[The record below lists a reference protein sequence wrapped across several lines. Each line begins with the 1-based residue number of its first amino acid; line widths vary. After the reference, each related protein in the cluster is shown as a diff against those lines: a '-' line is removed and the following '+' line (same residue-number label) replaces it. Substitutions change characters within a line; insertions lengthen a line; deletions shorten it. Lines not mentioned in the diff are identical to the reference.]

1 MDKFNPAEYL
11 TKIQKLKYTAATIPI
26 VLVVLSFVFSIGT
39 NSLYL
44 KFISLIGFVLF
55 IFVSGRYRIK
65 KNIPPSFEKPVFLA
79 PINGI
84 VRFIN
89 LEKKTIV
96 IKKGFF
102 QTSEIRSNLQ
112 NLEVNIIARKIS
124 WFELSSDIQG
134 KLVGIVPAS
143 AECTCN
149 LPEDF
154 KISVQVGQKVIS
166 GETIFGT
173 INSE

>member
-1 MDKFNPAEYL
+1 MDKYNSAEYL
-11 TKIQKLKYTAATIPI
+11 TKIQKLKFSAAAIPI
-26 VLVVLSFVFSIGT
+26 VLVVLSFVFSFGT
-39 NSLYL
+39 NSLHL

-55 IFVSGRYRIK
+55 IFISGRYRIK

-84 VRFIN
+84 VCSID
-89 LEKKTIV
+89 LEKKMIV

-102 QTSEIRSNLQ
+102 QTSEIRSNLHD
-112 NLEVNIIARKIS
+112 LKVNIVAGKIF

-149 LPEDF
+149 LPSNF
-154 KISVQVGQKVIS
+154 IIRAQVGQKVIS
-166 GETIFGT
+166 GETIIGT

>member
-1 MDKFNPAEYL
+1 MEKYNPVKYL
-11 TKIQKLKYTAATIPI
+11 TKIQKLKYRAAAIPI
-26 VLVVLSFVFSIGT
+26 ALVVLSFVFSIRT

-44 KFISLIGFVLF
+44 KFISLIGFLLF
-55 IFVSGRYRIK
+55 IFISGRYRIK
-65 KNIPPSFEKPVFLA
+65 KNIPPSFEKPVFFA

-84 VRFIN
+84 VRSVN
-89 LEKKTIV
+89 LEKKIIV

-112 NLEVNIIARKIS
+112 DLEVNIAARKIF

-149 LPEDF
+149 LPSNF
-154 KISVQVGQKVIS
+154 KIGVQVGQKMIS
-166 GETIFGT
+166 GETIIGT
-173 INSE
+173 INSK

>member
-1 MDKFNPAEYL
+1 MDKFNPTEYL
-11 TKIQKLKYTAATIPI
+11 TKIQKLKYRAAAIPI
-26 VLVVLSFVFSIGT
+26 LLVVLSFVFSIGT

-55 IFVSGRYRIK
+55 IFISGRYRIK

-84 VRFIN
+84 VRSIN
-89 LEKKTIV
+89 LEKKIIV
-96 IKKGFF
+96 IKKGLFH
-102 QTSEIRSNLQ
+102 TSEIRSNLQ
-112 NLEVNIIARKIS
+112 DLEVNIVAKKIF

-149 LPEDF
+149 LPSNF

-166 GETIFGT
+166 GETIIGT